1 MILMHAY
8 TYRSYDFERAC
19 RKAREYGWE
28 GIELCPTLF
37 RGQSLAEI
45 QPELADTMRRYG
57 VSAPVASW
65 SADVIQ
71 DDREAARASLEAL
84 LAGLPL
90 LKALGVEKIN
100 SGVGTLVA
108 ADPLVTGSAIAS
120 EVHYERGA
128 EAFRTVAATL
138 AEVGMT
144 CSFEIH
150 MHTLHDTAASTL
162 KLLDMIGSP
171 LVTANVDA
179 GNMYGTPHAEEA
191 VAAVEILAGR
201 IGYVH
206 AKNCRRLATGG
217 TDYSYMLDNG
227 HLDYFRIFRALR
239 DTGYTGH
246 VCCEYCGQ
254 GDPSVAAQRDLAY
267 LQSTLR
273 ELGMW

>member
-8 TYRSYDFERAC
+8 TYRAYDFERAC

-28 GIELCPTLF
+28 GLELSSSAY
-37 RGQSLAEI
+37 RGRSLAEVK
-45 QPELADTMRRYG
+45 PELADTMRRYG
-57 VSAPVASW
+57 VSTPVASW

-71 DDREAARASLEAL
+71 DDREAAKKSLETL
-84 LAGLPL
+84 IGGLPL
-90 LKALGVEKIN
+90 LKELGVEKIN
-100 SGVGTLVA
+100 SGVGALRA
-108 ADPLVTGSAIAS
+108 EDPVVTGSAIAK
-120 EVHYERGA
+120 EEHYERAA
-128 EAFRTVAATL
+128 EAFRTVAPVL
-138 AEVGMT
+138 AELGMT

-150 MHTLHDTAASTL
+150 MHALHDTAGSTL

-171 LVTANVDA
+171 LVTANIDA

-191 VAAVEILAGR
+191 VAAVEMLAGR

-217 TDYSYMLDNG
+217 TDYSYMLDDG
-227 HLDYFRIFRALR
+227 HLDYYRIFRALR

-246 VCCEYCGQ
+246 VCCEYCGL

-267 LQSTLR
+267 LKSTMR